1 MTFYP
6 RYASGPAGHRSRFTL
21 LELLVVIAVITILVG
36 IVIGGFGIANRKAAE
51 AKTRALLTQLEIA
64 FDQYKQQFGYFPQ
77 WPRVSSEPQPIVYMF
92 VMGRKVSTTTP
103 HTRYHGL
110 EQPNPP
116 DPSDPNKAADPGRYY
131 LDASALTF
139 TSTADDGQLKDAFDN
154 SVYYQCP
161 GEMNPEGY
169 DLWTS
174 GADVDFGDP
183 ASADKAKSSN
193 SQKSDAATTNSN
205 DITNWKRN

>member
-1 MTFYP
+1 MTLYP
-6 RYASGPAGHRSRFTL
+6 RHVSGPAGRRSCFTL

-36 IVIGGFGIANRKAAE
+36 IVIGGVGIANRKAAE

-77 WPRVSSEPQPIVYMF
+77 WPRVNGEPQPVLVKFIK
-92 VMGRKVSTTTP
+92 GRYESP
-103 HTRYHGL
+103 TRYHGL
-110 EQPNPP
+110 EQPNLATP
-116 DPSDPNKAADPGRYY
+116 ADPGRYY
-131 LDASALTF
+131 LDVTTLTF
-139 TSTADDGQLKDAFDN
+139 TSTANDGQLKDAFDN

-174 GADVDFGDP
+174 GADVYFGDP
-183 ASADKAKSSN
+183 ASSPADKANPSN